1 MGDDSGKGKLDMV
14 GKVVVPLVSVLI
26 LASTFMFSVWQYRNQ
41 QQDTLQ
47 RRKLDQLITIQSQ
60 IRTDTDA
67 LTQFPKNVN
76 TTISSVESLLRDL
89 EGLLNSRI
97 EIEPNKQ
104 SALAEDRRRI
114 SKILYTL
121 VWEDCNFNVDREV
134 EFSAAVFNNWPDY
147 QEYLKDPKQR
157 VQIYNLVMVKY
168 IDAIEKL
175 YNEKPDSI
183 GRMTFDADEQAFSA
197 GSLDPER
204 LRYFGHL
211 MSGFEYHLDL
221 LDEDDKTKAIQLFH
235 SATCNQPLTEGTFG
249 TFEPSTNA
257 GYFAHCKV
265 RS

>member
-1 MGDDSGKGKLDMV
+1 MGDDSGKGKSDWL
-14 GKVVVPLVSVLI
+14 GKVAPLVSVLI

-60 IRTDTDA
+60 IRSDTDA

-121 VWEDCNFNVDREV
+121 VREDCNFDVDREV
-134 EFSAAVFNNWPDY
+134 EFSAAVFNNWPDF

-157 VQIYNLVMVKY
+157 GQIYSLVVVKY

-183 GRMTFDADEQAFSA
+183 GRMTVDADGFSA
-197 GSLDPER
+197 AGLDPER
-204 LRYFGHL
+204 LRYFEHL
-211 MSGFEYHLDL
+211 MNGFEEHVDL

-257 GYFAHCKV
+257 GYFAHCKA